1 MGLTLGLK
9 NTESNPN
16 GRPDLSSTE
25 FSDTSEDFT
34 ESVSHIPYNSLSDE
48 VGGTLGVLDILGL
61 MYLYGPSKDVNLGDT
76 LYDLSNTTEYTVV
89 SDSGGIDTISF
100 ESTDRD
106 IFFVLPTM
114 KLTEDYTSL
123 VDVAFGGGAIDL
135 DTPQEIVIG
144 LVGDIENITTGSGE
158 DFIFTSSANN
168 TVKAGSGND
177 TIILSEGFDVVF
189 GGEGADTFIANFTAG
204 DIYYFAENTVIK
216 DFEIGIDTLSV
227 IDGLGEL
234 EYSRNA
240 DGHALFTSD
249 AGVNVVLE
257 GIEANI
263 LLIA

>member
-1 MGLTLGLK
+1 MQDR
-9 NTESNPN
+9 
-16 GRPDLSSTE
+16 RPDLSSTI
-25 FSDTSEDFT
+25 FSDTSEDFA

-106 IFFVLPTM
+106 IFLLLPDIEYT
-114 KLTEDYTSL
+114 KEYTSL
-123 VDVAFGGGAIDL
+123 VDVALGAGFINE
-135 DTPQEIVIG
+135 DTPQEITIG
-144 LVGDIENITTGSGE
+144 IVGNIENILTGSG
-158 DFIFTSSANN
+158 DDYIVTNSANN
-168 TVKAGSGND
+168 TVEAGSGND
-177 TIILSEGFDVVF
+177 NIILSEGFDVVF
-189 GGEGADTFIANFTAG
+189 GGEGADTFIANFVGG
-204 DIYYFAENTVIK
+204 DLYYFAENTVIK

-227 IDGLGEL
+227 TDGAGEL
-234 EYSRNA
+234 EYSRNE
-240 DGHALFTSD
+240 DGHALFTND
-249 AGVNVVLE
+249 AGVRVVLE